1 MDDDAH
7 LPIFKGRVVSY
18 IVTADGSNI
27 SDGSTSQVTEV
38 SGMAGGLVNGRAG
51 VNNHAFNGRNHH
63 LHHQQPNHGH
73 NFNHSRRGYGTAP
86 FPSARIGHI
95 RPADD
100 FDDSTTTC
108 TETESAISSRC
119 SRRGRAYGGRCGRD
133 CDCTDSSSIVT
144 SDMDSTSFIDSDDED
159 DDDDEDIDESAS
171 RISTTTA
178 DTSVSRIHESR
189 LRRHRRMKRRMPIM
203 SNASSVSST
212 MTDST
217 MSMNV
222 ITVNL
227 NLEPPDSFLGISLV
241 GERGGGIYVRSII
254 DGGAVAADGRIE
266 TGDKIL
272 QVNDMSLDRMSNDDA
287 VELLREAAQRHEA
300 IKLVVLKTWEVDKP
314 PRFAIP
320 RSEPVRPIDPGAWVA
335 HTEAARAA
343 GEYPIRPPSSATLAS
358 NSSSIVSSVTDSERL
373 LTMDKQVLNL
383 DTVDMLTITK
393 SMAAYDSGLDIKER
407 DWLKIKIPDAFLGSD
422 VVDWLYSH
430 VQGFNERRDAKK
442 YASQMMKQGFIRH
455 TLNKNSF
462 SEQCYYVFGDM
473 INLADAVNRL
483 RLVDDEECDS
493 SDRDTL
499 ITVRDGRGTG
509 GSNSGSPWHQQHHQ
523 VAPASYTEPQQG
535 HGFLPWSTDAVHYGT
550 IFGPNAGSG
559 DVMRSMQQQ
568 PNSRSGGS
576 SNSDADRSQMS
587 GPLPISSFKPQVPGQ
602 QLLSSFTP
610 NHLNN
615 VMHHHYQNE
624 MQQNQYSE
632 PNYATAVLS
641 NDGSKCSSRS
651 NGIRNGEEIAN

>member
-27 SDGSTSQVTEV
+27 SDGSASQVTEV
-38 SGMAGGLVNGRAG
+38 SGMGVSGGTNGRAG

-63 LHHQQPNHGH
+63 QNHGH
-73 NFNHSRRGYGTAP
+73 NYNHTRRGYGATD
-86 FPSARIGHI
+86 FPSGRIGHSI
-95 RPADD
+95 RRDDD

-108 TETESAISSRC
+108 TETESAVSSRC
-119 SRRGRAYGGRCGRD
+119 PRRGRGYSGRCGRD
-133 CDCTDSSSIVT
+133 CDCTDTSSMVT
-144 SDMDSTSFIDSDDED
+144 SDMDSASFIDSDDED
-159 DDDDEDIDESAS
+159 DDDDDDIDVDESAS

-189 LRRHRRMKRRMPIM
+189 LRRRRRMRRMMPAL
-203 SNASSVSST
+203 SNASSVSSA

-217 MSMNV
+217 IPMNV
-222 ITVNL
+222 MTVNL

-241 GERGGGIYVRSII
+241 GERKGGIYVRSII
-254 DGGAVAADGRIE
+254 DGGVVSADGRIE
-266 TGDKIL
+266 QGDKII
-272 QVNDMSLDRMSNDDA
+272 QVNDRNLTRLTNDEA

-300 IKLVVLKTWEVDKP
+300 IKLVVIKTWTDKP

-343 GEYPIRPPSSATLAS
+343 GEYPIRPPSAATVTS
-358 NSSSIVSSVTDSERL
+358 NSSSIQSSVTDSERL
-373 LTMDKQVLNL
+373 LTMDKQILNL

-422 VVDWLYSH
+422 VVDWLFSH

-483 RLVDDEECDS
+483 RLVDDEDCDS

-509 GSNSGSPWHQQHHQ
+509 GSNPGSPWHQQRHQ
-523 VAPASYTEPQQG
+523 VAPASYTEPQPG
-535 HGFLPWSTDAVHYGT
+535 HGFLPWSSDAVHYGT
-550 IFGPNAGSG
+550 IFGPTPGPG
-559 DVMRSMQQQ
+559 DRIRSQHQ

-576 SNSDADRSQMS
+576 SGSDAERSQLS
-587 GPLPISSFKPQVPGQ
+587 APNPISSFKPQLAGPPP
-602 QLLSSFTP
+602 LSSFTP
-610 NHLNN
+610 NHLTNT
-615 VMHHHYQNE
+615 MHHHYQNE
-624 MQQNQYSE
+624 LQQNQYSE
-632 PNYATAVLS
+632 PNYATAVLP
-641 NDGSKCSSRS
+641 NDCSKSSSRS
-651 NGIRNGEEIAN
+651 NGIRNGEEIGS

>member
-27 SDGSTSQVTEV
+27 SDGSASQVTEV
-38 SGMAGGLVNGRAG
+38 SGMGGSGGGAANGRTG
-51 VNNHAFNGRNHH
+51 LNNHAFNGRNHH
-63 LHHQQPNHGH
+63 PNHAHGY
-73 NFNHSRRGYGTAP
+73 NHSRRGYGTAP
-86 FPSARIGHI
+86 YPAGRIGHSV
-95 RPADD
+95 RPDD
-100 FDDSTTTC
+100 DYDDSTTTC
-108 TETESAISSRC
+108 TETESAVSSRC
-119 SRRGRAYGGRCGRD
+119 SRRGRGYRCGRD
-133 CDCTDSSSIVT
+133 CDCTDSSSMVT

-159 DDDDEDIDESAS
+159 DDDEDDIDVDESAS
-171 RISTTTA
+171 RVSTTTA
-178 DTSVSRIHESR
+178 DTSVSRIHDSR
-189 LRRHRRMKRRMPIM
+189 LRRRRRMRRMMPAM

-217 MSMNV
+217 ISMNV

-227 NLEPPDSFLGISLV
+227 DLGPPDSFLGISLV

-272 QVNDMSLDRMSNDDA
+272 QVNDVNLERMTNDDA
-287 VELLREAAQRHEA
+287 VELLRDAAQRHEA
-300 IKLVVLKTWEVDKP
+300 IKLVVLKTWEDKP

-343 GEYPIRPPSSATLAS
+343 GEYPIRPPSAATLAS
-358 NSSSIVSSVTDSERL
+358 NSSSIQSSVADSERL
-373 LTMDKQVLNL
+373 LTMDKQILNL
-383 DTVDMLTITK
+383 ETVDMLTITK

-422 VVDWLYSH
+422 VVEWLFSH
-430 VQGFNERRDAKK
+430 VQGFDERRDAKK

-473 INLADAVNRL
+473 INLADAVSRL
-483 RLVDDEECDS
+483 RLVDDEDCDS

-509 GSNSGSPWHQQHHQ
+509 GSNSGSPWHQQRHQ
-523 VAPASYTEPQQG
+523 VAPATYTEPLPG

-550 IFGPNAGSG
+550 IFGPNSGSG
-559 DVMRSMQQQ
+559 DGIRSQQHQ

-576 SNSDADRSQMS
+576 SSSDAERSQLS
-587 GPLPISSFKPQVPGQ
+587 GPLPISSFKPQAGGPA
-602 QLLSSFTP
+602 LLSSFTP
-610 NHLNN
+610 NHLPNT
-615 VMHHHYQNE
+615 MHHHYQNE
-624 MQQNQYSE
+624 LQQNQYSE
-632 PNYATAVLS
+632 PNYATAVIP
-641 NDGSKCSSRS
+641 NDSKSSSRS
-651 NGIRNGEEIAN
+651 NGIRNGEEIGS